1 VEPPKKY
8 ESTKKDESDALRD
21 AWTDAAELVHR
32 IRRGDKDA
40 EAELVN
46 RYRRGVTAIV
56 AKAGQGRVPVEDL
69 CQDVL
74 TTVIEKIRADAVR
87 GPERLSG
94 FIAGLA
100 RTMAIDYV
108 RKDRARSA
116 IEARM
121 PMAPT
126 AQAPDAVRQL
136 LEQERAS
143 IVRAVLAE
151 LESTRDREILFRFY
165 LAEDDKEQICRDLG
179 LTAVHFNRVLFRARE
194 RYRELYRRWTAERG
208 LGERPR

>member
-1 VEPPKKY
+1 VEPPRKY
-8 ESTKKDESDALRD
+8 ESSRTDESEALRD

-32 IRRGDKDA
+32 IRSGDKDA
-40 EAELVN
+40 EAELVK

-74 TTVIEKIRADAVR
+74 TTVIEKIRADAIR

-94 FIAGLA
+94 FVAGLA
-100 RTMAIDYV
+100 RTMAIDYI
-108 RKDRARSA
+108 RKDRARGA
-116 IEARM
+116 IEARL
-121 PMAPT
+121 PIAPT
-126 AQAPDAVRQL
+126 AQAPDAVSEL
-136 LEQERAS
+136 LQQERAA
-143 IVRAVLAE
+143 IVRAVLDE
-151 LESTRDREILFRFY
+151 LESARDREILFRFY

-194 RYRELYRRWTAERG
+194 RYRELYRRWTSERG
-208 LGERPR
+208 LDDRPR

>member
-1 VEPPKKY
+1 VAERGRP
-8 ESTKKDESDALRD
+8 ESEALRG

-32 IRRGDKDA
+32 IRRGNEDA
-40 EAELVN
+40 EAELVK

-56 AKAGQGRVPVEDL
+56 AKVGQGRVPVEDV

-74 TTVIEKIRADAVR
+74 ATAIEKIRADALR

-94 FIAGLA
+94 FVAGLA
-100 RTMAIDYV
+100 RTMAMDHI
-108 RKDRARSA
+108 RKARARDA

-121 PMAPT
+121 PIVPAAP
-126 AQAPDAVRQL
+126 APDAVSQL
-136 LEQERAS
+136 LQQERAAM
-143 IVRAVLAE
+143 VRAVLAE

-165 LAEDDKEQICRDLG
+165 LAEDDKEQICRELG

-194 RYRELYRRWTAERG
+194 RYRELYRRWTSERG
-208 LGERPR
+208 LDERPR